1 MTRVSELSL
10 RRGRSGTSCEDGAR
24 KGFAPSAA
32 GAATSTRGAPPVRCG
47 RRPLIR
53 SAARPAGCWVPPRGT
68 GGSRDSGKGVAAS
81 SAMPCAVRRAE
92 ETSRRLGA
100 RAVPRGSV
108 TRQKLSSCFGASVRE
123 DDTRRGVRT
132 GSPVRAK
139 SGGARRCLGPRRSQE
154 TVHAAWRSR
163 PRLSGSTRGRS
174 GDRGPTP
181 VDTASRC
188 APLGKP
194 AERRGI
200 RGTPIER
207 RSEKNTLRERSV
219 GSPKRAGS
227 A

>member
-1 MTRVSELSL
+1 M
-10 RRGRSGTSCEDGAR
+10 RGRSPKGLRTERGGSGHLDEGGSTGAMRTSA
-24 KGFAPSAA
+24 F
-32 GAATSTRGAPPVRCG
+32 TG
-47 RRPLIR
+47 RRPVQR
-53 SAARPAGCWVPPRGT
+53 AAGFLARGT
-68 GGSRDSGKGVAAS
+68 GGSRGSGKGVAAS

-139 SGGARRCLGPRRSQE
+139 SEGARRCLGPRRSQE

-163 PRLSGSTRGRS
+163 PRLSGSTRGRF